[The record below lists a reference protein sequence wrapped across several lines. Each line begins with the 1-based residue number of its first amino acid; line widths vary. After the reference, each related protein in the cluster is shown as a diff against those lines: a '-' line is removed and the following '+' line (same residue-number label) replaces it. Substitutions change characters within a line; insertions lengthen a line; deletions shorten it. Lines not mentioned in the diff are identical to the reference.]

1 MRVAA
6 VRGVDF
12 RCYGRLELE
21 LPPGLVGVVG
31 PNGAGKTSLLEL
43 IHFACLGY
51 SPRTSSDAELVRFG
65 ADLLRAEADVELAAG
80 QVRAAV
86 GYRPGDPKRATLDGA
101 AVPSIERL
109 LARFPVLVFTPDRLR
124 LVQGPPALR
133 RSYFDR
139 VLTRLWPALAQAS
152 PEYGRA
158 LAQRNQLLRRV
169 RSGHTPSTALDAWD
183 EMAARTGAALVAARA
198 RLCDRLRPVL
208 ARRVAELGGRPG
220 EQPLRHLANA
230 EGGEAALRQV
240 LAARRSRD
248 IERAATGA
256 GPHLDDFGLT
266 DDGRDLRRYGSQGEQ
281 RRMLLAL
288 ILAEADVIEQE
299 RDEQPLLLLDDVT
312 GEFDAG
318 RRELLLAAVARFQQ
332 AVLTT
337 TDAAD
342 LGAGAAALVT
352 VRDGTVQRA

>member
-1 MRVAA
+1 MRVTA
-6 VRGVDF
+6 VRGADF
-12 RCYGRLELE
+12 RCYRRLELA
-21 LPPGLVGVVG
+21 LPGGLVGVVG

-51 SPRTSSDAELVRFG
+51 SPRTSQDAELVRFD
-65 ADLLRAEADVELAAG
+65 ADLLRAEADVQLAG
-80 QVRAAV
+80 GRVQAAV
-86 GYRPGDPKRATLDGA
+86 GYRPGDPKRATADGA
-101 AVPSIERL
+101 SVRSIERL

-133 RSYFDR
+133 RAYFDR
-139 VLTRLWPALAQAS
+139 VLARLWPALAPAAA
-152 PEYGRA
+152 EYGRA
-158 LAQRNQLLRRV
+158 LAQRNHLLRRV
-169 RSGHTPSTALDAWD
+169 RAGGTAPSALDAWD

-198 RLCDRLRPVL
+198 RLCRRLAPALGER
-208 ARRVAELGGRPG
+208 LGGLGGVPG
-220 EQPLRHLANA
+220 ELPLRHLANV
-230 EGGEAALRQV
+230 EGGEAELRRA
-240 LAARRSRD
+240 LAARRGRD
-248 IERAATGA
+248 IDRAATGA

-266 DDGRDLRRYGSQGEQ
+266 DGGRDLRRFGSQGEQ

-318 RRELLLAAVARFQQ
+318 RRKLLLSAVGRFQQ

-342 LGAGAAALVT
+342 LGGGASLVA
-352 VRDGTVQRA
+352 VRDGTVREA